1 MKLFLS
7 LLVDAH
13 PSIFVVSLFSS
24 LFILNSDGVQ
34 KFNDSDLST
43 PYPYVVVLLAFILPI
58 RAAFFAYNNFDDY
71 FASRRSRYGRS
82 KVDMEKKRI
91 QYAFQVYA
99 FLFFATAIFI
109 FALTNFAEAVW
120 YGYIF

>member
-34 KFNDSDLST
+34 KFWDTGLST
-43 PYPYVVVLLAFILPI
+43 PYPYVVVLFAFILPI
-58 RAAFFAYNNFDDY
+58 RAAF

-109 FALTNFAEAVW
+109 FALTSFVEAAW